1 MDPGRSPM
9 FTIKYIYIKH
19 ISLLE
24 WHILI
29 ILSQACAPL
38 DQSEASFQMSLHA
51 SRPIRGQLSNEPARL
66 STNQRP
72 AFK

>member
-1 MDPGRSPM
+1 MAPGRSPM
-9 FTIKYIYIKH
+9 FTIKYIYKTH
-19 ISLLE
+19 IFIGMAYPYYLKSSLR
-24 WHILI
+24 
-29 ILSQACAPL
+29 
-38 DQSEASFQMSLHA
+38 A

>member
-9 FTIKYIYIKH
+9 FTIKYIYKTH
-19 ISLLE
+19 IFIGMAYPYYLKSSLR
-24 WHILI
+24 
-29 ILSQACAPL
+29 
-38 DQSEASFQMSLHA
+38 A